1 MRRKSMMVALFI
13 FIIVV
18 MFFIF
23 PRGCT
28 EEATPAALADN
39 QQSLSTFPQ
48 FR

>member
-23 PRGCT
+23 PRGCS
-28 EEATPAALADN
+28 EDATPAAPAGN
-39 QQSLSTFPQ
+39 QQSRSEFPQ
-48 FR
+48 NH